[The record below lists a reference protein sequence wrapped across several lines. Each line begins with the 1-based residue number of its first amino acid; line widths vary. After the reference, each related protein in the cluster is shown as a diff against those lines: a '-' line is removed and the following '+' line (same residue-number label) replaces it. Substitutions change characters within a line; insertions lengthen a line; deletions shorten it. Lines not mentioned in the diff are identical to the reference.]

1 MVTSYFD
8 MVTLVSLIALHLS
21 IDILS
26 PDDFLLHSI
35 DFMTRKTYV
44 KFCSLMLITCQDT

>member
-8 MVTLVSLIALHLS
+8 MVTLVFLIALHLS

-26 PDDFLLHSI
+26 PDFLLHSI
-35 DFMTRKTYV
+35 DFMMPKTYLT
-44 KFCSLMLITCQDT
+44 FCSLMLITCQDI